1 MNEVAPPTTIESDVR
16 PIELSIGDAL
26 AFAVQLHRAG
36 ELNEA
41 ETIYSR
47 ILELAPDYADALHF
61 LGILRLYRGR
71 EDEAIA
77 LVSRSIELNP
87 SQADWHSNFGN
98 VLLAAQRRPES
109 IEAYK
114 QAVALDPAHAAAFTN
129 LGAVLALEGRTD
141 EAATAYQQAIKA
153 NPQYAEAYNNYG
165 NLLTGTGH
173 IRDGLEYY
181 CKALTFRR
189 NDPYTRMLVGLAHTR
204 LGHVD
209 EAAEVFRDWLRDE
222 PDHPIA
228 QHLLAACSGI
238 GIPARASDAYIEK
251 SFDEFADTF
260 DARLSILEYR
270 APQLIAD
277 ALRRAC
283 GEPKKAL
290 VALDAGCGTG
300 LCGLLIASHCSRLV
314 GVDLSQRMLYKA
326 GGRGVYDELVK
337 GELTGFLG
345 QHASVFDIVLS
356 ADTLVYFGALAD
368 VCRAA
373 FGALRDEGSLLFTLE
388 AASDAEAPAGF
399 KLNPHGRY
407 SHSESYA
414 RRALSECGFRSVEIQ
429 RSVLRME
436 AGSPVAGWVVTAR
449 KQAGEPAQAL

>member
-1 MNEVAPPTTIESDVR
+1 MNEIAAAATIDTDAR
-16 PIELSIGDAL
+16 PIELSIADAL

-41 ETIYSR
+41 EIIYTR

-87 SQADWHSNFGN
+87 AQADWHSNLGN
-98 VLLAAQRRPES
+98 VLLAAQRRSES

-114 QAVALDPAHAAAFTN
+114 RAVAIDPTHAAALTN
-129 LGAVLALEGRTD
+129 LGAVLALEGRRE
-141 EAATAYQQAIKA
+141 EAAVAYQQAMKA
-153 NPQYAEAYNNYG
+153 NPEFAEAYNNYG
-165 NLLTGTGH
+165 NLLTGMGQ
-173 IRDGLEYY
+173 IREGLEYY

-189 NDPYTRMLVGLAHTR
+189 NDPHTRMLVGLAHTR
-204 LGHVD
+204 LGHVE
-209 EAAEVFRDWLRDE
+209 EAAEVFRDWLRDQ

-228 QHLLAACSGI
+228 RHLLAACSGVD
-238 GIPARASDAYIEK
+238 IPERASDAYVEK
-251 SFDEFADTF
+251 SFDDFADTF

-270 APQLIAD
+270 APNLIAD

-283 GEPKKAL
+283 GEPKQAL

-326 GGRGVYDELVK
+326 HGRGVYDELVK
-337 GELTGFLG
+337 SELTEFLE
-345 QHASVFDIVLS
+345 QHASAFDVVLS
-356 ADTLVYFGALAD
+356 ADTLVYFGALEA
-368 VCRAA
+368 VCCAA
-373 FGALRDEGSLLFTLE
+373 SGALKAAGVLLFTLE
-388 AASDAEAPAGF
+388 AASDEEAPSGF

-407 SHSESYA
+407 SHTSGYV
-414 RRALSECGFRSVEIQ
+414 RRTLAACGFGDVATERA
-429 RSVLRME
+429 VLRME

-449 KQAGEPAQAL
+449 KPENQSARAR